1 MLVDFIDLRCSV
13 SVPFLPSSLSPQDFA
28 VPASSFL
35 SELKGCVPAG
45 ACIHRCFHCT
55 EHLIHCCTVLTQI
68 LRKSVALLARF
79 HVFLNALKCLKMH
92 ALTQVLMLWKC
103 EWRTS
108 CAWWL
113 ERCQLW
119 LILSPSWFA
128 SSDHSFTK
136 SCSREVATISLIHG
150 ADWKAP
156 LSHHIKYP

>member
-35 SELKGCVPAG
+35 SELKGCMPAG
-45 ACIHRCFHCT
+45 ACIHCCFHCT

-92 ALTQVLMLWKC
+92 ALTQVLMLWKVNDGRLVHDG
-103 EWRTS
+103 WSIASFDWFSAHPGSLPVIT
-108 CAWWL
+108 AL
-113 ERCQLW
+113 PNPAAERLQRYPWSTVLTGR
-119 LILSPSWFA
+119 LLSVI
-128 SSDHSFTK
+128 T
-136 SCSREVATISLIHG
+136 
-150 ADWKAP
+150 
-156 LSHHIKYP
+156 